1 MISRLGEGG
10 LQVELLGD
18 EAEEA
23 GGPGVGPGVAWLGTS
38 YSEAD
43 DPDPGVAG
51 LVPTG
56 DLVGPGD
63 QRTTGV
69 SLTRVL
75 AFNGGVD
82 NIFA

>member
-1 MISRLGEGG
+1 MVAGERELRLQRELGG
-10 LQVELLGD
+10 H
-18 EAEEA
+18 EAQEA

-38 YSEAD
+38 YSETD

-63 QRTTGV
+63 QLTTGV
-69 SLTRVL
+69 SLT
-75 AFNGGVD
+75 GVPT
-82 NIFA
+82 